1 MFFQLKKLENML
13 KLYCFLFEENNKM
26 KIFFSPFKSIF
37 FIYYYFERENSNLI
51 IYL

>member
-26 KIFFSPFKSIF
+26 KIFFSPFKSIVHYL
-37 FIYYYFERENSNLI
+37 FIIILREKI
-51 IYL
+51 VT